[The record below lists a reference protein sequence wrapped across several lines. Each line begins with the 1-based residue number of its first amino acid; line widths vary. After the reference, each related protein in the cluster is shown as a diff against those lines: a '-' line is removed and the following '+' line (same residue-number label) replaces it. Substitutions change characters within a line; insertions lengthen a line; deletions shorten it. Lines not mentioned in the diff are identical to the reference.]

1 MVTELLNN
9 DKSIAMRAPVRLSG
23 PCLIILPPNGP
34 VNQGELEAQLA
45 EGGANRIGED
55 GGASRRYNAIPESME
70 GAGLKTNVEIVTVH
84 TERTFA
90 IARSAA
96 DDFDRVVFEIE
107 EGGVTGRG
115 EAAPT
120 RYYGQNAEGVA
131 AALKSVEVRDPWDIE
146 GTLARNDALPPS
158 ALTAIDNAL
167 HDLAARRLGVPVYR
181 LLGLGR
187 PEPVSA
193 YTLGIADRETTVA
206 GAKRLREHLILKV
219 KVGGWEDIET
229 LRAVRED
236 SEAELWVDA
245 NEAFSPEEAVEVVA
259 ELREIGVAMIE
270 QPVPA
275 SAGPEALRVAK
286 EAALPVPVI
295 SDESSI
301 AARDVP
307 RLAGCVSGVNVKL
320 AKCGGIRR
328 ALEMIHT
335 ARAHGMLVML
345 GCMIET
351 SLGIS
356 AAAQISG
363 LFDFVDLDG
372 AMLLADDPFQGPV
385 YENGR
390 ILLSEE
396 PGLGVEP
403 R

>member
-1 MVTELLNN
+1 MPSL
-9 DKSIAMRAPVRLSG
+9 R
-23 PCLIILPPNGP
+23 
-34 VNQGELEAQLA
+34 
-45 EGGANRIGED
+45 
-55 GGASRRYNAIPESME
+55 E
-70 GAGLKTNVEIVTVH
+70 GADLKTRVEIVTVH

-90 IARSAA
+90 IARSSA
-96 DDFDRVVFEIE
+96 DAFERVVFEIE
-107 EGGVTGRG
+107 EEGATGRG

-120 RYYGQNAEGVA
+120 GYYGQDAEGVA
-131 AALKSVEVRDPWDIE
+131 AALKVVEVGDPWDIE
-146 GTLARNDALPPS
+146 GTLVHNDELPPT
-158 ALTAIDNAL
+158 ALMALDNAL
-167 HDLAARRLGVPVYR
+167 HDLTARRLGVPVYR

-206 GAKRLREHLILKV
+206 DAKRLGAHPILKV

-229 LRAVRED
+229 LRAVRES

-245 NEAFSPEEAVEVVA
+245 NEAFSPEEAVEVVGA
-259 ELREIGVAMIE
+259 LREIGVAMIE

-275 SAGPEALRVAK
+275 SAGPEALRGAT
-286 EAALPVPVI
+286 EAAFPVPVI
-295 SDESSI
+295 ADESSI
-301 AARDVP
+301 TARDVP
-307 RLAGCVSGVNVKL
+307 GLAGCVSGVNVKL

-328 ALEMIHT
+328 ALQMIHT

-345 GCMIET
+345 GCMVET

-363 LFDFVDLDG
+363 LVDFVDLDG
-372 AMLLADDPFQGPV
+372 AMLLADDPYSGLV

-390 ILLSEE
+390 ILLPEE

>member
-1 MVTELLNN
+1 
-9 DKSIAMRAPVRLSG
+9 MRSRSAWR
-23 PCLIILPPNGP
+23 
-34 VNQGELEAQLA
+34 
-45 EGGANRIGED
+45 GED
-55 GGASRRYNAIPESME
+55 LE
-70 GAGLKTNVEIVTVH
+70 TNVKTVTVH

-90 IARSAA
+90 IARSSA
-96 DDFDRVVFEIE
+96 DAFERVVFEIE
-107 EGGVTGRG
+107 DEGTTGRG

-120 RYYGQNAEGVA
+120 SYYGQDADGVA
-131 AALKSVEVRDPWDIE
+131 AALRSVEIRDPWDIE
-146 GTLARNDALPPS
+146 GVLAHNDALPPT
-158 ALTAIDNAL
+158 ALTALDNAL

-206 GAKRLREHLILKV
+206 DAKRLRAHPILKV

-229 LRAVRED
+229 LRAVRES

-245 NEAFSPEEAVEVVA
+245 NEAFSPEEAVEVVG
-259 ELREIGVAMIE
+259 ELREIGVGMIE

-275 SAGPEALRVAK
+275 SAGPEALRGAT
-286 EAALPVPVI
+286 EAAHPVPVI
-295 SDESSI
+295 ADESSI
-301 AARDVP
+301 IAGDVP
-307 RLAGCVSGVNVKL
+307 RLSGCVSGVNVKL

-328 ALEMIHT
+328 ALQVIHT

-345 GCMIET
+345 GCMVET

-363 LFDFVDLDG
+363 LVDFVDLDG
-372 AMLLADDPFQGPV
+372 AMLLADDPYQGPI

-390 ILLSEE
+390 IRLSDA

>member
-1 MVTELLNN
+1 MKTSVKT
-9 DKSIAMRAPVRLSG
+9 VR
-23 PCLIILPPNGP
+23 
-34 VNQGELEAQLA
+34 
-45 EGGANRIGED
+45 
-55 GGASRRYNAIPESME
+55 
-70 GAGLKTNVEIVTVH
+70 VH

-90 IARSAA
+90 IARSSA
-96 DDFDRVVFEIE
+96 DAFERVVLEIE
-107 EGGVTGRG
+107 EDGVAGMG
-115 EAAPT
+115 EAAPSS
-120 RYYGQNAEGVA
+120 YYAQDAGGVA

-146 GTLARNDALPPS
+146 GALAHNDDLPPT
-158 ALTAIDNAL
+158 ALTALDNAM

-187 PEPVSA
+187 PGPVSA
-193 YTLGIADRETTVA
+193 YTLGIAERETTVA
-206 GAKRLREHLILKV
+206 EAKRLRAHPILKV
-219 KVGGWEDIET
+219 KVGGWGEIET
-229 LRAVRED
+229 LRAVRES

-245 NEAFSPEEAVEVVA
+245 NEAFSPEEAVEVVR
-259 ELREIGVAMIE
+259 ELREIGVGMIE
-270 QPVPA
+270 QPVSA
-275 SAGPEALRVAK
+275 SAGPEALRGAT
-286 EAALPVPVI
+286 EAAFPVPVI
-295 SDESSI
+295 ADESAI
-301 AARDVP
+301 TARDVP

-328 ALEMIHT
+328 ALEMVHT

-345 GCMIET
+345 GCMVET

-390 ILLSEE
+390 IFLPEA
-396 PGLGVEP
+396 PGLGVVP